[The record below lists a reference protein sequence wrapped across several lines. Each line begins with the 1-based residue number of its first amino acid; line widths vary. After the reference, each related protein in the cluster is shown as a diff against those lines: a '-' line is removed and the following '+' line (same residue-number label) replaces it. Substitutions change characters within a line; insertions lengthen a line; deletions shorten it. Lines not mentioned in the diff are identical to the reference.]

1 MSVAQHISMNEHPHI
16 FINNGKSDISFSQ
29 RPTPITPELPARNV
43 QSHAGYLTNRFN
55 DIWEEASRNKRV
67 REAASIPTKDGFYI
81 EFKSQPGYDLT
92 TKSLESIKHGIRL
105 LNIRKLDNGSGLETY
120 ATVFVPASRIG
131 HFTSKIRDYAQSTA
145 PSGKPKNNTLVA
157 SIEDVIS
164 ALRLESFWQ
173 DSVQLMPS
181 NEPVWC
187 EAWLSY
193 SNSEILSTR
202 QEFHNACAEI
212 GVEYRPEQLVFPER
226 IVILIKADY
235 SQLIEL
241 IERNSSIAEFRR
253 AQEAAS
259 FWMEQR
265 NFEQLEWVRDLSQRL
280 EVRETGVV
288 ITILDSG
295 VNNGHLLLQPILE
308 SGDCLSCDPAWGV
321 NDTNRFGHGTLM
333 SGLAAYGNLIEK
345 LQHNL
350 PVEISHRLESVK
362 ILPPNNYN
370 PNPIELWGY
379 ITSQAVSL
387 TEINHPNRNRVICMA
402 VTSTEGTDLGRPSSW
417 SAAIDSIT
425 SGAEDQQKRLFII
438 SAGNVLIQERNQYPE
453 ANLGSSVQSP
463 AQSWNALTIGAFTN
477 KIQVNDTNYK
487 DYESLAQAGCLSPF
501 STTSVCWED
510 RWPIKPD
517 VVMEGGNLIIAPDGT
532 LSEHEDL
539 SHLTTSNSTTSSQF
553 KSINMTSAATAEASW
568 FAAQLMAKYPE
579 AWPET
584 IRGLI
589 IHSAEWT
596 ESMISQFDINLK
608 RKREVTRLLRTC
620 GYGVPNLTN
629 ALNSLNNSL
638 TIIAQEEI
646 QPFSRRESGSGIGS
660 KDMHLFEL
668 PWPREQLENL
678 GNEEVE
684 VKITLSY
691 FIEPGPGEIG
701 WQDRYRYASHGLRF
715 DFNTPTE
722 SKDDFIKRINA
733 GARADDES
741 ITNSSDSERW
751 LIGKNSRNHGSVHSD
766 VIRDTAV
773 NIAACRYIGIYPVIG
788 WWRERT
794 NLRRYDSST
803 RYSLIISIKTASNEV
818 DLYTPVINMIA
829 PETTIST

>member
-1 MSVAQHISMNEHPHI
+1 
-16 FINNGKSDISFSQ
+16 
-29 RPTPITPELPARNV
+29 
-43 QSHAGYLTNRFN
+43 
-55 DIWEEASRNKRV
+55 
-67 REAASIPTKDGFYI
+67 
-81 EFKSQPGYDLT
+81 
-92 TKSLESIKHGIRL
+92 
-105 LNIRKLDNGSGLETY
+105 
-120 ATVFVPASRIG
+120 
-131 HFTSKIRDYAQSTA
+131 
-145 PSGKPKNNTLVA
+145 
-157 SIEDVIS
+157 
-164 ALRLESFWQ
+164 
-173 DSVQLMPS
+173 
-181 NEPVWC
+181 
-187 EAWLSY
+187 
-193 SNSEILSTR
+193 
-202 QEFHNACAEI
+202 
-212 GVEYRPEQLVFPER
+212 
-226 IVILIKADY
+226 
-235 SQLIEL
+235 
-241 IERNSSIAEFRR
+241 
-253 AQEAAS
+253 
-259 FWMEQR
+259 
-265 NFEQLEWVRDLSQRL
+265 
-280 EVRETGVV
+280 
-288 ITILDSG
+288 
-295 VNNGHLLLQPILE
+295 
-308 SGDCLSCDPAWGV
+308 
-321 NDTNRFGHGTLM
+321 
-333 SGLAAYGNLIEK
+333 
-345 LQHNL
+345 
-350 PVEISHRLESVK
+350 
-362 ILPPNNYN
+362 
-370 PNPIELWGY
+370 
-379 ITSQAVSL
+379 
-387 TEINHPNRNRVICMA
+387 
-402 VTSTEGTDLGRPSSW
+402 
-417 SAAIDSIT
+417 
-425 SGAEDQQKRLFII
+425 
-438 SAGNVLIQERNQYPE
+438 
-453 ANLGSSVQSP
+453 
-463 AQSWNALTIGAFTN
+463 
-477 KIQVNDTNYK
+477 
-487 DYESLAQAGCLSPF
+487 
-501 STTSVCWED
+501 
-510 RWPIKPD
+510 
-517 VVMEGGNLIIAPDGT
+517 
-532 LSEHEDL
+532 
-539 SHLTTSNSTTSSQF
+539 
-553 KSINMTSAATAEASW
+553 
-568 FAAQLMAKYPE
+568 MAKYPE